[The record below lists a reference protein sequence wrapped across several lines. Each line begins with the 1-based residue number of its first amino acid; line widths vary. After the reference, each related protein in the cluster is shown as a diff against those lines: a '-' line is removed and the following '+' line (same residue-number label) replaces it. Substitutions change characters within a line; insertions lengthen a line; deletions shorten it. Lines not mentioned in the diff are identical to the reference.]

1 MVVMAGDMDGANRYI
16 HGALTAYFDG
26 WTGVGVAAR
35 DYVAAGMDALAN
47 RGNPTAT
54 VLGAKGRSG
63 KDIYIGGKKVN
74 QDVFHREIKPEIL
87 GKANPSKYSQT
98 VGRNPDIK
106 IVNGK
111 VVLEGQGPYRGKTYE
126 TGLSANDFFK

>member
-1 MVVMAGDMDGANRYI
+1 MNGLSLLGYVVMGVMVVA
-16 HGALTAYFDG
+16 
-26 WTGVGVAAR
+26 W
-35 DYVAAGMDALAN
+35 YV
-47 RGNPTAT
+47 
-54 VLGAKGRSG
+54 GAKGRSG

-126 TGLSANDFFK
+126 TGLSASDFFK